1 MSVSH
6 NPLQDGAHPPAAAL
20 EAAAGLLRSAR
31 HAVAFTGAGIST
43 PSGIP
48 DFRSHGTGLWERD
61 DPMEVASLAVF
72 QSHPERFYGW
82 LRPLLKGAWGARPNP
97 AHVALAQM
105 EEVGILKAVIT
116 QNIDDLHGRAGSKNI
131 YEVHGSL
138 RTVTCR
144 RCRET
149 YPSERFRA
157 VLENDG
163 VSPASETPGR
173 EAPGLPG
180 RIEIPR
186 CPRCHQVLKPDITL
200 FGEMLPA
207 ETWQGAEEH
216 CRLADV
222 ILVAGSSLEVWPAAS
237 LPEIAVENG
246 ARLIIN
252 NLTPTHLDRHAD
264 VLLPA
269 NVAEVLPQIARLV
282 L

>member
-6 NPLQDGAHPPAAAL
+6 NPLQNGPNPPAAAI

-48 DFRSHGTGLWERD
+48 DFRSRGTGLWERD

-72 QSHPERFYGW
+72 RSRPERFYGW
-82 LRPLLKGAWGARPNP
+82 LRPLLRGAWAAEPNP
-97 AHVALAQM
+97 AHLALAQM
-105 EEVGILKAVIT
+105 EAAGILKAVIT
-116 QNIDDLHGRAGSKNI
+116 QNIDDLHQRAGSKSI

-138 RTVTCR
+138 RTVTCP
-144 RCRET
+144 RCHET
-149 YPSERFRA
+149 YPSEQFRA
-157 VLENDG
+157 VLESSGETTKG
-163 VSPASETPGR
+163 VQSTT
-173 EAPGLPG
+173 GLPG
-180 RIEIPR
+180 RDPIPH

-207 ETWQGAEEH
+207 ETWQGAEEQ
-216 CRLADV
+216 CFLADV

-237 LPEIAVENG
+237 LPALAVENG

-252 NLTPTHLDRHAD
+252 NLTPTSLDRHAD

-269 NVAEVLPQIARLV
+269 NVAEVLPEIARLV
-282 L
+282 R